1 MVLACPLQA
10 SSWGATLILTFQA
23 LGVVYGDIGTSPLYV
38 FSSVFEKPPS
48 EEDVIGIVSLIIWTL
63 TAIVVVKY
71 SLIVL
76 IANDG
81 GQGEL
86 VDWTAFGSPGAEWT
100 HAARA
105 VLLSACPRVNVG
117 RPAWLLGMC

>member
-1 MVLACPLQA
+1 MVACPLQA
-10 SSWGATLILTFQA
+10 SGCGATLILTFQA

-38 FSSVFEKPPS
+38 FSSVFEQPPS

-76 IANDG
+76 TANDG

-86 VDWTAFGSPGAEWT
+86 TDWPAFGPDWT
-100 HAARA
+100 HAVCA
-105 VLLSACPRVNVG
+105 VLLSACRQVG
-117 RPAWLLGMC
+117 KPPSH

>member
-1 MVLACPLQA
+1 MLLQA
-10 SSWGATLILTFQA
+10 SGWGATLILTFQA

-38 FSSVFEKPPS
+38 FSSVFDGPPS

-76 IANDG
+76 TANDG
-81 GQGEL
+81 GQGEPI
-86 VDWTAFGSPGAEWT
+86 DWTACGAEWT
-100 HAARA
+100 HAVCA
-105 VLLSACPRVNVG
+105 VLLLSACRQISVG
-117 RPAWLLGMC
+117 RPAQLLGMC